1 MNFSNPGPAGAV
13 ACPSRRLKD
22 GADDSA
28 RLVNRRAIGDPS
40 QGVQSMAD
48 NDLITSLSPRFRL
61 MPIETWT
68 LCREAFEAK
77 VLGYVVALV
86 DVIDRPVLGEVR

>member
-1 MNFSNPGPAGAV
+1 
-13 ACPSRRLKD
+13 
-22 GADDSA
+22 
-28 RLVNRRAIGDPS
+28 
-40 QGVQSMAD
+40 MAD